1 MKAASLTLLLF
12 HAAFAAA
19 GWFILRS
26 FQPPL
31 LGVLIGAWVL
41 AYNVSLPWAGWLRGH
56 PDVIDL
62 WTFLLPLSL
71 LQVIPDWV
79 LAGAFN
85 TLAFP
90 DVGGARLGPVPAFM
104 AGLWVVPLVLVIWI
118 TSLSRSVSERL
129 APFVAAA
136 SALAIF
142 GAAEWAARPLG
153 LWYAHGV
160 RMVHGVALYVLPA
173 ETVLGVAAWRVYQ
186 RVQGRLWLAKLS
198 GAATVSVLYTGSLV
212 TALFLGQ
219 QLPG

>member
-1 MKAASLTLLLF
+1 MPRASLTLLLF

-26 FQPPL
+26 FNPPL

-41 AYNVSLPWAGWLRGH
+41 AYNVLLPWAGWLRGE

-79 LAGAFN
+79 LCSAFHV
-85 TLAFP
+85 LVFP
-90 DVGGARLGPVPAFM
+90 DLGGARLGPVPAFM

-118 TSLSRSVSERL
+118 TSLSRRVSERL
-129 APFVAAA
+129 APVAAA
-136 SALAIF
+136 VSALAIF
-142 GAAEWAARPLG
+142 GVAEWAARPLG
-153 LWYAHGV
+153 LWYAYGV
-160 RMVHGVALYVLPA
+160 RMVDGVALYVLPA
-173 ETVLGVAAWRVYQ
+173 ETVLGIAAWRVYE

-198 GAATVSVLYTGSLV
+198 GAATVSVLYTGTLV
-212 TALFLGQ
+212 MALFLGQ
-219 QLPG
+219 RLPG